1 MRLQPLF
8 SLLAESRHIFGCR
21 PKAQAAKSREKLF
34 ARVTIKTWQKPETAL
49 EKSLAPRS
57 VKMDLSNMKEKPWQ
71 SCEQAPLKQLLR
83 KVFQIS
89 KSAWQTG
96 STHTILKENLLTEKK
111 SQKEGRTPETKQQ
124 GRKRNI
130 QCSRDTIPTPSVH
143 YERSFN
149 EKVKSHTKPITTL
162 PNLPIISFKK
172 EKSWQRTCLLEPK
185 YEGQTYDF
193 TPV

>member
-21 PKAQAAKSREKLF
+21 PKARAAKSREKLF
-34 ARVTIKTWQKPETAL
+34 ARVTIKTWQKPETEL

-111 SQKEGRTPETKQQ
+111 NHRKKAALLKQNNKEEKEIFNAVVTQYQPLVSTMKEALMK
-124 GRKRNI
+124 KWNPI
-130 QCSRDTIPTPSVH
+130 QN
-143 YERSFN
+143 RSLLCQ
-149 EKVKSHTKPITTL
+149 I
-162 PNLPIISFKK
+162 
-172 EKSWQRTCLLEPK
+172 CLLFPSRK
-185 YEGQTYDF
+185 KNLGNGHAC
-193 TPV
+193 

>member
-21 PKAQAAKSREKLF
+21 PKPRAAKSREKLF

-71 SCEQAPLKQLLR
+71 SCERWSNFWGKYFKFLKAPDRQGLPTQFWKKTCSQ
-83 KVFQIS
+83 K
-89 KSAWQTG
+89 
-96 STHTILKENLLTEKK
+96 KK
-111 SQKEGRTPETKQQ
+111 SQKEGRTPDTKQQ

-172 EKSWQRTCLLEPK
+172 GKSWQRTCLLEPK

>member
-111 SQKEGRTPETKQQ
+111 ITERRPHSWNKTT
-124 GRKRNI
+124 RK
-130 QCSRDTIPTPSVH
+130 
-143 YERSFN
+143 
-149 EKVKSHTKPITTL
+149 
-162 PNLPIISFKK
+162 KK
-172 EKSWQRTCLLEPK
+172 KYSMQSWHNTNP
-185 YEGQTYDF
+185 
-193 TPV
+193 